1 MANPIVPQGT
11 LNRALTSVQ
20 VVDYPDLNVTS
31 GYFGEKLAS
40 ITFDGNT
47 SDYIG
52 TLTGAVPSP
61 RLYQIVTC
69 TMYLNKSQSLSDD
82 WEGQRQV
89 NSAIG
94 DVVITTD
101 SSELSDYTIT
111 NCVIDNIP
119 SLEFTGQTNDFPV
132 TLKGIYYIN
141 SDLFN

>member
-20 VVDYPDLNVTS
+20 VVDFPNLNVTS

-40 ITFDGNT
+40 ITFEGNT
-47 SDYIG
+47 SDYIM

-61 RLYQIVTC
+61 RLYQVVTC
-69 TMYLNKSQSLSDD
+69 TMYLNKSQSLSND
-82 WEGQRQV
+82 WETQRTN
-89 NSAIG
+89 NSQIG
-94 DVVITTD
+94 DIVVTTD
-101 SSELSDYTIT
+101 STNLDAYTLS
-111 NCVIDNIP
+111 NCVIENIP

-132 TLKGIYYIN
+132 TIKGIYYIN